1 MFGNVSAFPLQIS
14 RCRYE
19 TLLNSECPFLCNS
32 TPMMNELSSC
42 LFAFR
47 LSLVLE
53 KHIIPVDVGWILPS
67 YTRHDGPI
75 QRKKKKDVKKSLK
88 MRGLTS
94 QTKERKGGS
103 KKGKEQVENTGLRP
117 YLVETLEEARAPP
130 KNCVV
135 QTKLCITKGR
145 LQEEEGRH
153 NGRRPLKVLL
163 IPVCMYYIILVLLQW
178 KHTIE
183 VSIIKKNKAFS

>member
-1 MFGNVSAFPLQIS
+1 M
-14 RCRYE
+14 
-19 TLLNSECPFLCNS
+19 
-32 TPMMNELSSC
+32 
-42 LFAFR
+42 FAFR
-47 LSLVLE
+47 LSLALE
-53 KHIIPVDVGWILPS
+53 KHIIPVDVGWILLQVVRDTTDRS
-67 YTRHDGPI
+67 KR
-75 QRKKKKDVKKSLK
+75 KKKDVKKSLK

-103 KKGKEQVENTGLRP
+103 RKGKEQVENTGLRP

-163 IPVCMYYIILVLLQW
+163 IPVCMYGITSYLYCCNG
-178 KHTIE
+178 
-183 VSIIKKNKAFS
+183 SIP